1 MDDSLKP
8 KDFREL
14 VQRVTTRC
22 RDTCSQHA
30 AELLGEQD
38 KSSNV
43 IPKASQIE
51 LKQLSS
57 RLTSAI
63 DSVASVTKDQGLQ
76 ETAFSGPDDNQLLA
90 LSKAQAE
97 ALESEIKELA
107 VLVKQRRTKCP
118 LRLDT
123 RAMLESP
130 LSAVSAASAAVPGL
144 PAETG
149 MFRSALHVSARQLR
163 TAIGGAARLSSSHV
177 GRLPLPASV
186 VPLSA
191 TRLPLHPLPLL
202 SRASPSALSASA
214 RRFPSRLSPPY
225 GAGRARSVAAA
236 SAAADGS
243 DAAPAVAVAADEAE
257 RVSGAGAAD
266 GSVPAEGGAKAKGG
280 KKGAR
285 KGGNGATSGATAGSG
300 GESAGEDDVEVELPR
315 EPLPTNESSEKLLR
329 IRHTS
334 AHVMAMAVQRLF
346 PKAQVTIGPWIQN
359 GFYYDFDL
367 DQPLTDKD
375 LKKIKKEMDKIIF
388 KNLPLRREEVSRE
401 EAARRIR
408 EMNEPYKLE
417 LLDSI
422 KTEPITIYHI
432 GDEWWDL
439 CAGPHVESTG
449 KLPRRAIELQSVAG
463 AYWRGDET
471 RAMLQRIYG
480 TAWESEA
487 QLLQYR
493 QQVEE
498 AKRRDHRRLGKE
510 LGLFSI
516 QEDAGGGLVFWHPRG
531 ARVRAMIEE
540 HWRKEHL
547 RQGYELL
554 YTPHMAKLDLWKTS
568 GHYEFYRENMFDQM
582 EVEEEHYQIRPMNCP
597 FHIMLYNDSLHSYR
611 DLPIRWAELGTVY
624 RYERS
629 GTMHGLF
636 RVRGF
641 TQDDA
646 HIFCLPSQIR
656 DEIRGVLDLTE
667 AMLTDFGFQQLE
679 INLST
684 RPEKS
689 VGDDAI
695 WEQATQALREALQDK
710 GWDYTVDEGGGAF
723 YGPKIDVKIMD
734 AIGRKWQCST
744 IQVDFNLPH
753 RFNMVYADADGTRR
767 PPIMI
772 HRAIFGSLERFF
784 GILIENYAGDFPL
797 WFAPTQLRLLPVTDS
812 EVPFCKEVVATLL
825 ERGIRAEVASGE
837 RLGKL
842 IRNAE
847 TQKIPVMAV
856 VGPREVESRSLNVR
870 TRKGAELGVL
880 SVDQVAR
887 KIEEAVA
894 NKVTMSLETYWENF
908 QQAFWQ
914 ISPYAYAAIGIAI
927 SIGVS
932 VLGAA
937 WGILITGSSLIG
949 AAIKAPRIT
958 SKNLISVIFCEA
970 VAIYG
975 VIVAIILQTKL
986 ESVGK
991 ARLHSPEALRSGYA
1005 IFNSG
1010 IIVGLANLFCG

>member
-1 MDDSLKP
+1 MIPRL
-8 KDFREL
+8 FL
-14 VQRVTTRC
+14 VDC
-22 RDTCSQHA
+22 
-30 AELLGEQD
+30 
-38 KSSNV
+38 
-43 IPKASQIE
+43 
-51 LKQLSS
+51 
-57 RLTSAI
+57 
-63 DSVASVTKDQGLQ
+63 
-76 ETAFSGPDDNQLLA
+76 
-90 LSKAQAE
+90 
-97 ALESEIKELA
+97 
-107 VLVKQRRTKCP
+107 KCP

-144 PAETG
+144 LAETG

-163 TAIGGAARLSSSHV
+163 TAIGGTARLSSSHV
-177 GRLPLPASV
+177 GRLSLPASV
-186 VPLSA
+186 LPLSA

-202 SRASPSALSASA
+202 SRTSPSALSASA
-214 RRFPSRLSPPY
+214 SRFSSPASPPY
-225 GAGRARSVAAA
+225 GAARARSVAAA

-243 DAAPAVAVAADEAE
+243 DAAPSVAVAVDEAE
-257 RVSGAGAAD
+257 SSGGVV
-266 GSVPAEGGAKAKGG
+266 GVTAEGGAKAKAG

-285 KGGNGATSGATAGSG
+285 KGGNGTASGEAAGSG

-315 EPLPTNESSEKLLR
+315 EPLPTNESSEQLLR

-401 EAARRIR
+401 EAERRIK
-408 EMNEPYKLE
+408 EINEPYKLE

-547 RQGYELL
+547 RRGYELL

-684 RPEKS
+684 RPDKS
-689 VGDDAI
+689 VGDDSI

-753 RFNMVYADADGTRR
+753 RFNMVYVDADGTRC

-812 EVPFCKEVVATLL
+812 EVPFCKEVLATLL
-825 ERGIRAEVASGE
+825 ERGIRAEVATGE

-856 VGPREVESRSLNVR
+856 VGPREVESGTLNVR
-870 TRKGAELGVL
+870 TRKGGELGAL
-880 SVDQVAR
+880 SVDEVAR
-887 KIEEAVA
+887 KIEEA
-894 NKVTMSLETYWENF
+894 
-908 QQAFWQ
+908 AFWQ
-914 ISPYAYAAIGIAI
+914 ISPYAYSAIGIAI

-1010 IIVGLANLFCG
+1010 IIVVRSGCSGSSLGLSYRLKQHGLEAFPPRSSDLIEPSVVGPTDKKDVLC

>member
-1 MDDSLKP
+1 MSV
-8 KDFREL
+8 RA
-14 VQRVTTRC
+14 QCT
-22 RDTCSQHA
+22 
-30 AELLGEQD
+30 G
-38 KSSNV
+38 SS
-43 IPKASQIE
+43 
-51 LKQLSS
+51 
-57 RLTSAI
+57 
-63 DSVASVTKDQGLQ
+63 SVSPA
-76 ETAFSGPDDNQLLA
+76 
-90 LSKAQAE
+90 
-97 ALESEIKELA
+97 
-107 VLVKQRRTKCP
+107 
-118 LRLDT
+118 
-123 RAMLESP
+123 P
-130 LSAVSAASAAVPGL
+130 LSFLFL
-144 PAETG
+144 P
-149 MFRSALHVSARQLR
+149 
-163 TAIGGAARLSSSHV
+163 
-177 GRLPLPASV
+177 
-186 VPLSA
+186 
-191 TRLPLHPLPLL
+191 
-202 SRASPSALSASA
+202 
-214 RRFPSRLSPPY
+214 
-225 GAGRARSVAAA
+225 
-236 SAAADGS
+236 
-243 DAAPAVAVAADEAE
+243 
-257 RVSGAGAAD
+257 
-266 GSVPAEGGAKAKGG
+266 
-280 KKGAR
+280 
-285 KGGNGATSGATAGSG
+285 
-300 GESAGEDDVEVELPR
+300 
-315 EPLPTNESSEKLLR
+315 PTPF
-329 IRHTS
+329 H
-334 AHVMAMAVQRLF
+334 
-346 PKAQVTIGPWIQN
+346 
-359 GFYYDFDL
+359 
-367 DQPLTDKD
+367 
-375 LKKIKKEMDKIIF
+375 
-388 KNLPLRREEVSRE
+388 
-401 EAARRIR
+401 
-408 EMNEPYKLE
+408 
-417 LLDSI
+417 
-422 KTEPITIYHI
+422 
-432 GDEWWDL
+432 
-439 CAGPHVESTG
+439 
-449 KLPRRAIELQSVAG
+449 
-463 AYWRGDET
+463 
-471 RAMLQRIYG
+471 
-480 TAWESEA
+480 
-487 QLLQYR
+487 
-493 QQVEE
+493 
-498 AKRRDHRRLGKE
+498 
-510 LGLFSI
+510 
-516 QEDAGGGLVFWHPRG
+516 
-531 ARVRAMIEE
+531 
-540 HWRKEHL
+540 
-547 RQGYELL
+547 
-554 YTPHMAKLDLWKTS
+554 TPH
-568 GHYEFYRENMFDQM
+568 
-582 EVEEEHYQIRPMNCP
+582 
-597 FHIMLYNDSLHSYR
+597 
-611 DLPIRWAELGTVY
+611 RWAELGTVY

-641 TQDDA
+641 TQVGLTAFQVAVQVRGFTQDDAYILCLPSQNRDEMRGVLDLTEAMLTHPHPRHPPPLPPLAPSPPAFLDDA

-667 AMLTDFGFQQLE
+667 AMLTDFGFQQLEINLSTRPEKSVGDDAIWEQATQQLEINLSTRPEKSVGDDAIWEQATQVRGLQQAAHVKGGGWGGGRGGTWRGMCSHVSWLPAARDQPLNSAREVCWGVWEQATQVGWGRHRQRHTGVLFGFQQLE

-812 EVPFCKEVVATLL
+812 EVSIDAIVALLLCCAQSPYSSSLTVPPCLFSMFFQVPFCKEVVATLL

-856 VGPREVESRSLNVR
+856 VGPREVESWSLNVR

-880 SVDQVAR
+880 SVDEVAR

-894 NKVTMSLETYWENF
+894 SKVTMSLETYWENF

-986 ESVGK
+986 ESVSK

-1010 IIVGLANLFCG
+1010 IIVGLANLFCGLCVGIIGSSCAFNMGLKRLLHALQVSLYHQLWGQLIL